1 MENQTA
7 VDRLRAIFRKS
18 VDDQEYEPLAGAEDD
33 VRRPVLVVPD
43 AAPRFSYAEYSVF
56 LLLGIAML
64 WAWYAAL
71 LELGRGTNTNDMQE
85 HVSRRSS
92 LLSKPF

>member
-7 VDRLRAIFRKS
+7 IDWLRAIFRKS
-18 VDDQEYEPLAGAEDD
+18 VDDQEYEPLADAEDD

-43 AAPRFSYAEYSVF
+43 PAPPFSYVEYSVF

-64 WAWYAAL
+64 WAWYATL
-71 LELGRGTNTNDMQE
+71 DTLQE
-85 HVSRRSS
+85 TEY
-92 LLSKPF
+92 

>member
-7 VDRLRAIFRKS
+7 IDRLRAIFRKS
-18 VDDQEYEPLAGAEDD
+18 VDDQEYEPLADAEED

-43 AAPRFSYAEYSVF
+43 PAEPFSYVEYAVF

-64 WAWYAAL
+64 WAWYVTLDTLQKA
-71 LELGRGTNTNDMQE
+71 GY
-85 HVSRRSS
+85 
-92 LLSKPF
+92 